1 MDFIAYAKAAGTRK
15 LNHKRCKNVDVM
27 KIWAWARMDNY
38 IKIKFLIY

>member
-15 LNHKRCKNVDVM
+15 LNHKSCKNMDVT
-27 KIWAWARMDNY
+27 KKWAWARMDNC